1 MDEQAILDSAVAQ
14 KDRISVDVTDI
25 KEEIE
30 NCRTDVAW
38 AELALAAK
46 VRVLVKE
53 RLQELREAN
62 REEAPKTGVNGLPS
76 PLPQTKPP
84 SAQPKSPSPT
94 KTSER
99 D

>member
-1 MDEQAILDSAVAQ
+1 MDEEAILDSAVAQ

-30 NCRTDVAW
+30 NCRSDVAW

-53 RLQELREAN
+53 RLQEIAQQNGSPLPK
-62 REEAPKTGVNGLPS
+62 EEAPS
-76 PLPQTKPP
+76 PGK
-84 SAQPKSPSPT
+84 SKGAKQPN
-94 KTSER
+94 
-99 D
+99 